1 MAAERRIFISY
12 SSKELEIASKVC
24 DYLERNGILC
34 WIAPRNVDAGGN
46 YASQIV
52 RAIKQ
57 CDVLVLLASRSTNAS
72 GHVSNEVS
80 IAFDNKKTI
89 IPFKL
94 QDFEFTDE
102 YLYFLGRKHWI
113 ETRGDINAGLEKLRV
128 TVLSVIGEKA
138 EAPSFSRLQESV
150 LRAEPVAAPS
160 APAASAAQQVCRHTR
175 ESIVAS
181 LIDGC
186 EKYPYYLYQKIKTSE
201 LYQRFLKHALVMFSE
216 TVTVYKY
223 NKCVPDCE
231 NIIDLLVENL
241 SGEAECCV
249 QVQGLPGG
257 GKNMILQLV
266 FYKMLENFRTGKSD
280 ALPFY
285 LSSSYYEKIPY
296 NPDNVYG
303 QMRDMIGKDS
313 KEYFAFLQENP
324 EVRPVLLIEAIREH
338 SVARFAPEN
347 VVAELW
353 SRYRKFN
360 RACAIDVGLIKNR
373 SRLKRVIPIAGDSK
387 GYTLVVNQIPI
398 DDKKACLRLIES
410 VFAMYGYELDP
421 QEAYSFLKAM
431 QYPAVDIFLVRLIA
445 KETMSVYNKDDIRLT
460 DIYEKFALSELYG
473 DAEQLKKV
481 SRELTS
487 YVFDQFYG
495 LPSTGYNAAMW
506 SLPHKHNTY
515 LEFLIAYY
523 FVYRIEHYKEYSE
536 HRFFATVLTAMCNHF
551 VVSFLKDNCTLQEIL
566 LHFIKENYESFDM
579 QQKVN
584 AVYWL
589 GRITYKNLAGEAVE
603 LLSGEFDRVLPLV
616 KTNNKSSQENYD
628 NHFMF
633 RSVCIGLLYQNKMRA
648 MDEYL
653 CVVVTNGIA
662 NAINRGATIEYFGD
676 NYQMVAHDSYYLDS
690 DLNLGEQAIRILIS
704 RIENALVGATG
715 KFVENNLVTL
725 LTLLQSRIQ
734 NERTQLKYDVRPYV
748 VKAMELLSMYHNRPQ
763 NIVSSKLMYYF
774 QSVEE
779 DFRYYLDHARFD
791 IGPIIYNRY
800 RKLKQVKRT
809 QWLKRDIY
817 DPESVAEH
825 SYSAWMLAMFFLP
838 EELPMEGYCK
848 KEVLDMLLIH
858 DMAEAAVGDVST
870 SLSEQKKEL
879 KEQNN
884 VLRKLFL
891 KGTYPDIANLSYY
904 YNIWTGYYNGVNTN
918 AKVARDINLLQSVYT
933 FCEYYCAFPDHFTKQ
948 DVVTWIDE
956 KNNLKTEVGYQ
967 LFDRLILKNNDFKR
981 LFEDAGM

>member
-12 SSKELEIASKVC
+12 SSKELEIAAKVC

-57 CDVLVLLASRSTNAS
+57 SDILVLLASRSTNAS

-113 ETRGDINAGLEKLRV
+113 ETHGDINAGLEKLRA
-128 TVLSVIGEKA
+128 TVLSVIGEQA
-138 EAPSFSRLQESV
+138 APTAAVPQEP
-150 LRAEPVAAPS
+150 LFRARPAAPAEPAPTEERQGS
-160 APAASAAQQVCRHTR
+160 RHTR

-181 LIDGC
+181 LIAGC
-186 EKYPYYLYQKIKTSE
+186 EKYPYYLYKKVNTPE
-201 LYQRFLKHALVMFSE
+201 RYENFLQHALVMFSE
-216 TVTVYKY
+216 TVSVYRY
-223 NKCVPDCE
+223 NKCLSDCE

-257 GKNMILQLV
+257 AKNMILQLV

-285 LSSSYYEKIPY
+285 LSASYYEKIPY

-303 QMRDMIGKDS
+303 QMKDVIGKDCR
-313 KEYFAFLQENP
+313 EYFAYLQENP
-324 EVRPVLLIEAIREH
+324 TVRPVLLIEAIREH
-338 SVARFAPEN
+338 NVARFSPEN
-347 VVAELW
+347 AVAELW
-353 SRYRKFN
+353 SRYKKFN

-373 SRLKRVIPIAGDSK
+373 ARLKRVIPIAGDAK

-398 DDKKACLRLIES
+398 DDKNACLRLIGS
-410 VFAMYGYELDP
+410 VFAMYGYDLDP
-421 QEAYSFLKAM
+421 QEAYSFLRAM

-445 KETMSVYNKDDIRLT
+445 TETISVYNRDDIRLT

-481 SRELTS
+481 SRELTA
-487 YVFDQFYG
+487 YVFDQSYT

-536 HRFFATVLTAMCNHF
+536 HRFFAIVLTAMSNHF
-551 VVSFLKDNCTLQEIL
+551 VVSFLKENYTLQEIL
-566 LHFIKENYESFDM
+566 LHFILENYESFDM

-589 GRITYKNLAGEAVE
+589 GRITFKNLAGEAVE
-603 LLSGEFDRVLPLV
+603 LLTREFDRMLPLV
-616 KTNNKSSQENYD
+616 KTNNRSTQENYD

-633 RSVCIGLLYQNKMRA
+633 RSVCIGLLYQSKMKA

-653 CVVVTNGIA
+653 CVVVTNDIA

-690 DLNLGEQAIRILIS
+690 DLNLGEQAIKILIS
-704 RIENALVGATG
+704 RIENALTGNTG

-734 NERTQLKYDVRPYV
+734 NDRTVLKYDVRPYV
-748 VKAMELLSMYHNRPQ
+748 SKAMELLSLYRKRPQ

-800 RKLKQVKRT
+800 RQLKQVKRT
-809 QWLKRDIY
+809 QWLKHDIY

-838 EELPMEGYCK
+838 EELQMEGYCK
-848 KEVLDMLLIH
+848 REVLDMLLIH
-858 DMAEAAVGDVST
+858 DMAEAAVGDART

-879 KEQNN
+879 KEQND

-904 YNIWTGYYNGVNTN
+904 YNIWTGYYNGINAN

-933 FCEYYCAFPDHFTKQ
+933 FCEYYCTFPDHFTKQ
-948 DVVTWIDE
+948 DAAAWIRE

-967 LFDRLILKNNDFKR
+967 LFERLILKNNDFRR
-981 LFEDAGM
+981 LFEEIEM